1 MPKIQWQVI
10 GEFPMSSKFHFL
22 QWKIYFAQFEFI
34 VIDKYLKFKEIE
46 HLIHCVKFEM

>member
-1 MPKIQWQVI
+1 
-10 GEFPMSSKFHFL
+10 MSSKFHFL